1 MKLEDRLR
9 QERDRSIAAGSPP
22 VAATLQG
29 VDKARVRAV
38 LRRLDL
44 DQPDIVDAVFALLDD
59 TRESWFSGA
68 PSGSTVADG
77 ASTAHVGCHVG
88 ILQRDGTKLDREGR
102 DYWLKPL
109 RDIGA
114 IEAIQ
119 LHKGVFVAGHP
130 VPKHPMS
137 AYRLNAAFK
146 AILQAPED
154 QWGTSLGE
162 WSAED
167 VTRVRLQLQA
177 ELAEAARASVDTG
190 HADLIGT
197 CREVYAPRFLPGF
210 VVVYEDSAD
219 GERVDEDDRAELE
232 RAGLTLALG
241 DAMPDLL
248 LWNRERG
255 ELWIIEA
262 VTSDGEVDGHK
273 VRQVREWAGR
283 QGKACVG
290 FTTAYRTWKE
300 AAARQGK
307 MKNIAPG
314 TFVWIA
320 EDGSKHWLAEAFD
333 ARE

>member
-1 MKLEDRLR
+1 M
-9 QERDRSIAAGSPP
+9 
-22 VAATLQG
+22 
-29 VDKARVRAV
+29 
-38 LRRLDL
+38 
-44 DQPDIVDAVFALLDD
+44 
-59 TRESWFSGA
+59 
-68 PSGSTVADG
+68 ADG

-88 ILQRDGTKLDREGR
+88 ILQRGGTKMDREIAR

-109 RDIGA
+109 RDVGA
-114 IEAIQ
+114 VELIQ
-119 LHKGVFVAGHP
+119 LHKRVFVAGHP
-130 VPKHPMS
+130 VAKHPGS
-137 AYRLNAAFK
+137 AYRLDAAFK
-146 AILQAPED
+146 AILQAPD
-154 QWGTSLGE
+154 AQWPESLSE
-162 WSAED
+162 WAAGD
-167 VTRVRLQLQA
+167 VIRARLELQA
-177 ELAEAARASVDTG
+177 ELAEAARSSVDTG

-197 CREVYAPRFLPGF
+197 CRDVYAPRFLPEF

-219 GERVDEDDRAELE
+219 GERVDDDDRAELE

-248 LWNRERG
+248 LWNGERD

-283 QGKACVG
+283 QGKARVG

-333 ARE
+333 ARGGA